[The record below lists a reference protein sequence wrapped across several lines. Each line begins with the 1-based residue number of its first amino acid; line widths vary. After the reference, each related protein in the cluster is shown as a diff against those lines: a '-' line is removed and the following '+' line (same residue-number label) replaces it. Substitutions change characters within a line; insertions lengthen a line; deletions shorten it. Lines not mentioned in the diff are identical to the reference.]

1 MIQRI
6 QSVYLFVSA
15 AAVAIM
21 FFLPMYIAQLNGA
34 ELQVGITG
42 AELKSEDSI
51 IESVSHIY
59 VPIIAGITMLLSIV
73 TIFLF
78 NNRPLQTK
86 LARLGTLLYT
96 GLLVALLFLAVD
108 GARAM
113 PNAVALAENNEVMG
127 NYQVGAFLPIV
138 GMVLSF
144 LAGRAIMKDEAK
156 VRSASR
162 LR

>member
-15 AAVAIM
+15 AAVALM
-21 FFLPMYIAQLNGA
+21 FFLPMYVANLNGA
-34 ELQVGITG
+34 SLNVGISS
-42 AELKSEDSI
+42 AELIGEEHVIDS
-51 IESVSHIY
+51 VNHIY
-59 VPIIAGITMLLSIV
+59 VPIIAAITLLFCMV

-78 NNRPLQTK
+78 NNRPLQMK
-86 LARLGTLLYT
+86 LARLGSLLNT
-96 GLLVALLFLAVD
+96 ALLVAILFLAVD
-108 GARAM
+108 GARSM
-113 PNAVALAENNEVMG
+113 QNAQALTDGGEVLG

-138 GMVLSF
+138 GMVLCF